1 MPTAH
6 CPLPIAQ
13 CLLPTGEM
21 GVLDKKPHTASIVT
35 GDIPVEVLVLSRY
48 DFHHLVDART
58 QALMRE
64 YAERTYMDETVIR
77 QTIHLQNQWD
87 KYRDNLADELE
98 LPRPSPRGST
108 TPR

>member
-1 MPTAH
+1 
-6 CPLPIAQ
+6 
-13 CLLPTGEM
+13 M
-21 GVLDKKPHTASIVT
+21 GVLDKKPHTASVVT
-35 GDIPVEVLVLSRY
+35 GDIPVEVLALSRY

-87 KYRDNLADELE
+87 KYRDCLLYTS
-98 LPRPSPRGST
+98 PSPRDQRGSRM
-108 TPR
+108 PSSA

>member
-1 MPTAH
+1 MPFRAKTAQVG
-6 CPLPIAQ
+6 PNAR
-13 CLLPTGEM
+13 
-21 GVLDKKPHTASIVT
+21 AA
-35 GDIPVEVLVLSRY
+35 
-48 DFHHLVDART
+48 DART

>member
-21 GVLDKKPHTASIVT
+21 GVLDKKPHTASVVT
-35 GDIPVEVLVLSRY
+35 GDRPVEVLVISRY
-48 DFHHLVDART
+48 HFNYHIDART

-64 YAERTYMDETVIR
+64 HAERTYMDETLIR
-77 QTIHLQNQWD
+77 KTIHEQNQWD
-87 KYRDNLADELE
+87 KYRDNVADELE